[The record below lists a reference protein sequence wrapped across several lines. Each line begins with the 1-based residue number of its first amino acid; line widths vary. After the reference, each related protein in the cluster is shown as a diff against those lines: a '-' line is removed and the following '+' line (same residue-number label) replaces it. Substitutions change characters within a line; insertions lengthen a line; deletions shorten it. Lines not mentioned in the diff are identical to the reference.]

1 MRIDKKPIDLKNG
14 ANVQILEYIDEPVL
28 ILNDKGIIEFCN
40 EKPHYTLLGYSKQ
53 DLIGKPITEFITIDE
68 QTDALNDFSTMFQK
82 AEFNRLKKFK
92 AKNGR
97 SFWFDVRSN
106 TFVDQ
111 SGNLKALVIYK
122 DITEHVSNQMKLKE
136 AEERYR
142 DAFNKSNFYK
152 DILAHDMNNVLQSIV
167 SATELTSLE
176 LTTSPNLDKTKEWC
190 DLVKDQTLRGSKLI
204 SNIRKISEIEVEGIK
219 LHSTEAIGLLN
230 ESISVI
236 ENNRSRNPIIIS
248 KHIPFEEKH
257 VKANELLLDVFEN
270 ILENAIR
277 HNNKP
282 TIEIT
287 IAASTL
293 VKNGANYLKIEFA
306 DNGVGI
312 PDDRKKIIFERSNK
326 KDKSTSGMGLGL
338 SLVKNIIDQYSGEIS
353 VRNRVEHDHTQGSV
367 FVLSLQESS

>member
-1 MRIDKKPIDLKNG
+1 MYR
-14 ANVQILEYIDEPVL
+14 
-28 ILNDKGIIEFCN
+28 
-40 EKPHYTLLGYSKQ
+40 
-53 DLIGKPITEFITIDE
+53 
-68 QTDALNDFSTMFQK
+68 
-82 AEFNRLKKFK
+82 
-92 AKNGR
+92 
-97 SFWFDVRSN
+97 
-106 TFVDQ
+106 
-111 SGNLKALVIYK
+111 
-122 DITEHVSNQMKLKE
+122 E